1 MQKIILIPNPYK
13 DKSYRV
19 ARRIIYHLRQ
29 KGAEVYV
36 SEEHKS
42 LVWDDAQTYKIPPKD
57 ACLCIVMGGDGS
69 VLDAAP
75 LAIELNIPILGV
87 NLGRLGYLST
97 LEPDR
102 LSLLD
107 RLFSGKF
114 KLKDNML
121 LSTSVHKGNGT
132 DLKIDRLSVNDIV
145 ICHDQNFGLADIS
158 LLDNA
163 GNTINYRADGMIV
176 ATPAGSSAYSLSAGG
191 PLMESG
197 VDAFCVTPICSHSF
211 FNRSILFSASS
222 TVTLKNNSERG
233 QELALLIDGRISEK
247 LLPGDEAQITVSEKK
262 LKMVYFSDSGMLN
275 TLWRKMEAAEL
286 NKE

>member
-1 MQKIILIPNPYK
+1 MEKIILIPNPYK
-13 DKSYRV
+13 DKGYRI
-19 ARRIIYHLRQ
+19 ARRVIYQLRQ

-42 LVWDDAQTYKIPPKD
+42 LVWDEVQVYSIPPKD
-57 ACLCIVMGGDGS
+57 AELCIVMGGDGS

-75 LAIELNIPILGV
+75 LAIELNVPLLGV

-107 RLFSGKF
+107 RLFNGKF
-114 KLKDNML
+114 KVKDNML
-121 LSTSVHKGNGT
+121 LSVSVHRA
-132 DLKIDRLSVNDIV
+132 DASEVKIDRLSLNDIV
-145 ICHDQNFGLADIS
+145 ICHDQNFGLADIT

-163 GNTINYRADGMIV
+163 DNSINYRADGMIV

-191 PLMESG
+191 PLVESA

-211 FNRSILFSASS
+211 FNRSILFSAS
-222 TVTLKNNSERG
+222 TTITLKNNSERG
-233 QELALLIDGRISEK
+233 QELALLVDGRVCEK
-247 LLPGDEAQITVSEKK
+247 LLPGDEAQVTVSQRK
-262 LKMVYFSDSGMLN
+262 LKMIYFSDNGMLN